1 MNSKNKSK
9 EYMYTCNSVKENK
22 GTTIQVRKDFN
33 KYRYERYIVA
43 MSGGASSGK
52 YSHSIILMGVILAT
66 LIKYNNYS
74 FTSIF
79 SF

>member
-33 KYRYERYIVA
+33 KYRYERYVVA
-43 MSGGASSGK
+43 MSGGASSF
-52 YSHSIILMGVILAT
+52 L
-66 LIKYNNYS
+66 
-74 FTSIF
+74 
-79 SF
+79 